1 MDENWGMDSIRGMTC
16 GILKNTPIPAKVNIS
31 PQINWREVLL
41 FCMDSF
47 SSKIFVLSREN
58 YLVHDP

>member
-1 MDENWGMDSIRGMTC
+1 
-16 GILKNTPIPAKVNIS
+16 
-31 PQINWREVLL
+31 LL